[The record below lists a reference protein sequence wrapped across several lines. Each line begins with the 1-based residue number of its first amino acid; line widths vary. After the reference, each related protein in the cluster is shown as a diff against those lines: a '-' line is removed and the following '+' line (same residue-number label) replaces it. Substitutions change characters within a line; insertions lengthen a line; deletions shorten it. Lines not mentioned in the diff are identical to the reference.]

1 MKSAVKSYL
10 LNYLYVQL
18 VITLVSLPIL
28 ISWGLSLSFLS
39 LLGNLIFTPVL
50 MLFIMLSTIFFF
62 SQLVGI
68 PNEWS
73 AFLLTQLTHAWDS
86 VLHFS
91 HESWQ
96 ISFVHPGTWFL
107 ISIPCITWVVV
118 TSPLIKSL
126 QKRIA
131 ILSILLLSI
140 CTGLW
145 IYQHIKTKNIDVVS
159 QVSEKFSINVNADG
173 QLTFIDDGYFNSKQS
188 PEKVVEFELR
198 PYMAKHFGT
207 PTIKELILLRP
218 GIRSFTSATTFCQYF
233 NVKKVTFP
241 YFEKPLSKPGWRAF
255 FGLKRLIDAKNIML
269 ARTGTWQKND
279 KKITAAGESA
289 TKKTNLQKA
298 LSQKDMS
305 KPNQKVATSTT
316 HAPKAD

>member
-1 MKSAVKSYL
+1 MKSAIKSYL

-62 SQLVGI
+62 SQLTGI

-73 AFLLTQLTHAWDS
+73 ALLLTKLTHTWNTL
-86 VLHFS
+86 LHFS
-91 HESWQ
+91 NESWQ

-107 ISIPCITWVVV
+107 ISIPCITWVVIS
-118 TSPLIKSL
+118 SPLIKSL

-131 ILSILLLSI
+131 VLSVFLLSI
-140 CTGLW
+140 CTSLW
-145 IYQHIKTKNIDVVS
+145 VYQQIKTKNSEVVS
-159 QVSEKFSINVNADG
+159 QVSDKFSIDVNADG

-198 PYMAKHFGT
+198 PYMAKHFGS

-218 GIRSFTSATTFCQYF
+218 GIRSFTGATTFCQYF
-233 NVKKVTFP
+233 KVKKVTFP
-241 YFEKPLSKPGWRAF
+241 YFEKPLNKPGWRAF
-255 FGLKRLIDAKNIML
+255 FRLKRLMDAKNIIL
-269 ARTGTWQKND
+269 SRTGTWQKSN
-279 KKITAAGESA
+279 KKIIAVDESA

-298 LSQKDMS
+298 LHQKDTHKPTQKEASS
-305 KPNQKVATSTT
+305 KTRV
-316 HAPKAD
+316 PKAG